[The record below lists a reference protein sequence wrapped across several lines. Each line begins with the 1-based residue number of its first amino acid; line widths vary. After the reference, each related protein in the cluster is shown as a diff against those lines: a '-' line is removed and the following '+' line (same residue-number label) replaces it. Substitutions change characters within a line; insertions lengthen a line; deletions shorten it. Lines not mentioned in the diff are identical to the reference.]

1 LDRDSVKRLVVTADD
16 FGAALE
22 VNEAVEQAH
31 GNGILTAAS
40 LMVGAPA
47 LADAVARARRAPSLH
62 VGLHVV
68 LVDGRPMLP
77 PSAIP
82 DLVDANGNFRNDLT
96 RLGAAMFFR
105 AAVRKQLAAEIEAQ
119 FHAFRETG
127 LALDHVNAHK
137 HFHLHPT
144 VAKAIIE
151 IGRRFGMRAVR
162 VPSEPRPVLAAAEPE
177 KILPRDYLTRP
188 FARMLR
194 KRLAAQGLGAPDAVF
209 GLAWSGAMTAARL
222 RGVLA
227 HLPQGLSE
235 IYLHPASRSDFA
247 GAVPGYYYD
256 RELEAL
262 IDPEVQTIVQRE
274 GIVLGGYSDFCGHS

>member
-1 LDRDSVKRLVVTADD
+1 VKRLVVTADD

-22 VNEAVEQAH
+22 VNDAVEHAH
-31 GNGILTAAS
+31 RHGILTAAS
-40 LMVGAPA
+40 IMMGGPA
-47 LADAVARARRAPSLH
+47 VADAVARAKAMPTLR

-77 PSAIP
+77 AAAIP
-82 DLVDANGNFRNDLT
+82 DLVDANGNFRTDLAKV
-96 RLGAAMFFR
+96 GAAMFFR
-105 AAVRKQLAAEIEAQ
+105 ESVRKQVVAEIEAQ
-119 FHAFRETG
+119 FCAFRDTG

-144 VAKAIIE
+144 VAKAIVE
-151 IGRRFGMRAVR
+151 IGRRFGMQGVR
-162 VPSEPRPVLAAAEPE
+162 VPSEPRSVLAAIEPE
-177 KILPRDYLTRP
+177 RTPPGTYLTQP

-194 KRLAAQGLGAPDAVF
+194 SRLSANGLHAPDAVF
-209 GLAWSGAMTAARL
+209 GLAWTGAMTAARL
-222 RGVLA
+222 RGVVA

-235 IYLHPASRSDFA
+235 IYLHPASRGDFA

-262 IDPEVQTIVQRE
+262 IDPEVQTMVQRE
-274 GIVLGGYSDFCGHS
+274 TIKLGGYLDFCGRS